1 MKLIFFQNCVSPHQ
15 IPYIKEICKDKR
27 VKKVFLITPRIDYT
41 VRTAM
46 GWDSKNILLNSE
58 IAFLL
63 NPTDEEVEILFR
75 DKDVIAF
82 FSGIRADKDLFKWFK
97 LSLKSKIKRGL
108 ITEPPNICPT
118 KPIYLHY
125 IRFLLQDYKFI
136 KHIDYVFAFGDLAVK
151 YYRFWSSK
159 WKVIPF
165 AYCTDLKDTKQESP
179 QMTENKLLKL
189 TFIGSLIRRKN
200 VKIILKA
207 LSNIQNPQII
217 LDIIGEGPEKERL
230 KKFASYKRIKNI
242 NFRGTLPNK
251 DIPNILNQT
260 DILILPS
267 KYDGWGAVVN
277 EALQM
282 GVYVIC
288 SKHCGSKTLIVN
300 DKIGFVFKS
309 YQEFFKKLIDIT
321 ANKEYI
327 KNNREFRKRW
337 SEKISGSSLAK
348 YFVDCLIENHKIE
361 VPWKIANK

>member
-1 MKLIFFQNCVSPHQ
+1 MKFLFFQNCISPHQ
-15 IPYIKEICKDKR
+15 IPFIKEIHKDKR
-27 VKKVFLITPRIDYT
+27 IEEVVLIAPRINLSD
-41 VRTAM
+41 RTKM
-46 GWDSKNILLNSE
+46 GWNSDILLNETE
-58 IAFLL
+58 ITFILKPSL
-63 NPTDEEVEILFR
+63 EKIEKLFR
-75 DKDVIAF
+75 QKNIIAF
-82 FSGIRADKDLFKWFK
+82 FSGIRADKDIFKWFK
-97 LSLKSKIKRGL
+97 LSLSFQIKRGI
-108 ITEPPNICPT
+108 ITEAPNIYFT
-118 KPIYLHY
+118 KPLFLHY

-165 AYCTDLKDTKQESP
+165 AYCTDLKDTKQESL

-189 TFIGSLIRRKN
+189 TFIGSLTRNKN

-230 KKFASYKRIKNI
+230 KQFASYKRIKNI
-242 NFRGTLPNK
+242 NFRGVLPNK

-361 VPWKIANK
+361 VPWKITNK